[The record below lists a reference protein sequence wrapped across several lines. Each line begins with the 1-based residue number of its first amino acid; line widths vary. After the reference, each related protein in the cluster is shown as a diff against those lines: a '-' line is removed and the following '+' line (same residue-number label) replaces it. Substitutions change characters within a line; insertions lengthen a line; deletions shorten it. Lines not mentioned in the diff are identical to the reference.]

1 MKKSYFLVSVLLLGA
16 TVSCKEDALNQ
27 LNPNA
32 VTTDSYFQND
42 VQIRSAINGAYAALQ
57 STNLVAREWWFTH
70 DLRSDDM
77 APGGAGLEVPR
88 AQLLLGTYDA
98 SNALVGSVWTGDYR
112 LIHRANV
119 VIDKAATATALT
131 AAVSTQAVGEAKF
144 LRAWAY
150 FDLVSMWGGVPLYK
164 SYVTSL
170 AGAAA
175 RAPEADVY
183 AFVVADL
190 KAAQDALP
198 ATYDASNQGRATKG
212 AAQMLLARV
221 YMQQGDYT
229 NAKVELQKVISS
241 GLYQLASEFSDNFT
255 EEGEF
260 NKESIWE
267 VNFLPSGGSF
277 NWNGDADGAAAGE
290 ETVRTQEYSAVGWR
304 NLIPSN
310 SLLAEFERPTKGDA
324 KIDPRYAKSFYTT
337 GDTFNS
343 GKTVLTDA
351 AQAGNTSVVD
361 GKEQKVSWRKYSLM
375 YKVDPGGFLTGGI
388 NQRIMRYAETLLAM
402 AECENELGNVASA
415 VTYLNQVRARASVA
429 MPAYPTANYPVSTKD
444 QVFAAIVHERRVEFS
459 GEEIRN
465 HDLLRWRK
473 QGKLKSEP
481 LPYFVKGKS
490 ELLPIPQQEI
500 DNNTN
505 VGIKGQNPGY

>member
-1 MKKSYFLVSVLLLGA
+1 MNKSYLLVSALILGA
-16 TVSCKEDALNQ
+16 TVGCKEEALNQ

-42 VQIRSAINGAYAALQ
+42 VQIKSAINGVYAALQ

-88 AQLLLGTYDA
+88 NQLLIGTYDA

-112 LIHRANV
+112 VIHRANV
-119 VIDKAATATALT
+119 VIDKAATAKALS

-144 LRAWAY
+144 LRAWSY

-164 SYVTSL
+164 NYVTSL
-170 AGAAA
+170 AGSLA
-175 RAPEADVY
+175 RSPEADVY
-183 AFVVADL
+183 AFVIADL
-190 KAAQDALP
+190 KAAQEALP

-212 AAQMLLARV
+212 AATMLLARV

-229 NAKVELQKVISS
+229 NAKTELQKLITS
-241 GLYQLASEFSDNFT
+241 GTYQLVGEFFDNFT
-255 EEGEF
+255 EEAEF

-290 ETVRTQEYSAVGWR
+290 ETVRTQEYSAIGWR

-310 SLLAEFERPTKGDA
+310 SLLNEFERPSKGDA
-324 KIDPRYAKSFYTT
+324 KLDPRYTKSFYST
-337 GDTFNS
+337 GDLFNS
-343 GKTVLTDA
+343 GKTVLTAA
-351 AQAGNTSVVD
+351 AQAGNTSIVD
-361 GKEQKVSWRKYSLM
+361 GVEQKVSWRKYSLM
-375 YKVDPGGFLTGGI
+375 YKIDPGGFMTGGI

-402 AECENELGNVASA
+402 AECENELGNLASA
-415 VTYLNQVRARASVA
+415 VTYLNQVRARPSVA

-444 QVFAAIVHERRVEFS
+444 QVFTAIMHERRVEFG

-473 QGKLKSEP
+473 QGKLKTEP
-481 LPYFVKGKS
+481 LSYFVKGKT

-500 DNNTN
+500 DNNPT
-505 VGIKGQNPGY
+505 VGVKGQNPGY

>member
-1 MKKSYFLVSVLLLGA
+1 MKKSYFLVSALLLGA
-16 TVSCKEDALNQ
+16 TVSCKESDLNQ

-77 APGGAGLEVPR
+77 SPGGAGLEVPR
-88 AQLLLGTYDA
+88 SQLLIGTYDA
-98 SNALVGSVWTGDYR
+98 SNALVSSVWTGDYR
-112 LIHRANV
+112 VIHRANV
-119 VIDKAATATALT
+119 VIDKAATAKTLS
-131 AAVSTQAVGEAKF
+131 AAVATQAVGEARF
-144 LRAWAY
+144 LRAWSY

-164 SYVTSL
+164 NYVTSL
-170 AGAAA
+170 AGAAP
-175 RAPEADVY
+175 RSSEADVY
-183 AFVVADL
+183 AFVIADL

-198 ATYDASNQGRATKG
+198 ATYDATNQGRATKG

-221 YMQQGDYT
+221 YMQQGDYA

-241 GLYQLASEFSDNFT
+241 GLYQLTSEYYDNFT
-255 EEGEF
+255 EEAEF

-290 ETVRTQEYSAVGWR
+290 ETVRTQEYSAIGWR

-310 SLLAEFERPTKGDA
+310 SLLNEFERPTKGDA
-324 KIDPRYAKSFYTT
+324 KIDPRYAKSFYST
-337 GDTFNS
+337 GDLYNS

-351 AQAGNTSVVD
+351 AQAGNSSIVD
-361 GKEQKVSWRKYSLM
+361 GVTQKVSWRKYSLM

-402 AECENELGNVASA
+402 AECENELGNLASA
-415 VTYLNQVRARASVA
+415 ISYLNMTRARTSVA
-429 MPAYPTANYPVSTKD
+429 MPAYPTANYPVSNKD
-444 QVFAAIVHERRVEFS
+444 QVFAAIVHERRVELS

-473 QGKLKSEP
+473 LGKLKTEP
-481 LPYFVKGKS
+481 LTYFVKGKT

-505 VGIKGQNPGY
+505 VGVKGQNPGY